1 MSAAQPSAIHK
12 RTSAR
17 VLLALIG
24 VGALGAALA
33 YGLTRPAAPARA
45 GMRAPSFELP
55 LLGGG
60 GTLSSDDLAGKA
72 VVLNFW
78 ASWCGPCR
86 EEAPALQA
94 AWERH
99 RADGLVIVGVNT
111 RDAEPAALD
120 FVDEFGL
127 TYPMVRDE
135 DQVLVRALG
144 LVGLPQTFFITHDW
158 RLLASAAGEPIGNAL
173 GAIEPNELEARIE
186 DLLELK
192 QGAR

>member
-1 MSAAQPSAIHK
+1 MSAHQPSAVRK

-17 VLLALIG
+17 LAVAL
-24 VGALGAALA
+24 LGACALA
-33 YGLTRPAAPARA
+33 GAIAFGLTRPAAPVVA
-45 GMRAPSFELP
+45 GRAPAFELP

-60 GTLSSDDLAGKA
+60 GTLSSADLAGKA

-99 RADGLVIVGVNT
+99 RDDGVVIVGVNT

-120 FVDEFGL
+120 FVADLGL

-135 DQVLVRALG
+135 DQVLGRALG

-158 RLLASAAGEPIGNAL
+158 HLLGSTAGEPVGNAL
-173 GAIEPNELEARIE
+173 GAIDGGELEERIGR
-186 DLLELK
+186 LLELRR
-192 QGAR
+192 GTP